1 MRKNGTQTGKVMKT
15 ALAAAV
21 MAVFMSGAALADG
34 GLEMSTSYT
43 GVSVKPGDTVSF
55 SLDFDNS
62 GSSENVSLS
71 ASELPDGFEGYFQGG
86 GNTVNGVYVKNGE
99 NDSLASYKVTIPDNA
114 EEGSYPLTLQ
124 ASGEYN
130 SDVLTLTVNVTNL
143 DLGSS
148 KLTTDYEEQQGASG
162 TSFTF
167 NSTIQNNTAEKQSY
181 SLSAQAP
188 DGWTVRF
195 APSGQSTQVSA
206 VDVDGQGTQGL
217 TVTVIPTDSVEAGEY
232 EIPISAI
239 SASETLSATLK
250 VTITGTYDLSVTTQS
265 GVLSFDANANKK
277 TAVTLSVVNN
287 GNIALNN
294 INLTAQAPTD
304 WDVEFS
310 ESSIDTLE
318 AGQTKSVVAYVT
330 PSKSAISGDYV
341 MTINAKSTDTSD
353 EAQFRVTV
361 KTQTIWG
368 FAGIAVIVL
377 ILAGLYTVFK
387 KYGRH

>member
-1 MRKNGTQTGKVMKT
+1 M
-15 ALAAAV
+15 
-21 MAVFMSGAALADG
+21 
-34 GLEMSTSYT
+34 
-43 GVSVKPGDTVSF
+43 
-55 SLDFDNS
+55 
-62 GSSENVSLS
+62 
-71 ASELPDGFEGYFQGG
+71 
-86 GNTVNGVYVKNGE
+86 
-99 NDSLASYKVTIPDNA
+99 
-114 EEGSYPLTLQ
+114 
-124 ASGEYN
+124 
-130 SDVLTLTVNVTNL
+130 
-143 DLGSS
+143 
-148 KLTTDYEEQQGASG
+148 
-162 TSFTF
+162 
-167 NSTIQNNTAEKQSY
+167 
-181 SLSAQAP
+181 
-188 DGWTVRF
+188 
-195 APSGQSTQVSA
+195 
-206 VDVDGQGTQGL
+206 DVDGQGTQGL
-217 TVTVIPTDSVEAGEY
+217 TVTVTPTDSVEAGEY

-239 SASETLSATLK
+239 SANETLSATLK
-250 VTITGTYDLSVTTQS
+250 VTITGTYDLNVTTQS

-353 EAQFRVTV
+353 AAQFRVTV
-361 KTQTIWG
+361 KTQTVWG

>member
-1 MRKNGTQTGKVMKT
+1 MKKNSIQSGRAMKT
-15 ALAAAV
+15 AAAAV
-21 MAVFMSGAALADG
+21 LMAVFMSGAAFADG

-62 GSSENVSLS
+62 GSSENVALS
-71 ASELPDGFEGYFQGG
+71 AANLPDDFEGYFQGG

-99 NDSLASYKVTIPDNA
+99 NDSLVTYKVTVPDNA
-114 EEGSYPLTLQ
+114 EEGSYPVTLQ
-124 ASGEYN
+124 ASGEGN
-130 SDVLTLTVNVTNL
+130 SDALTVTLNVTNV

-162 TSFTF
+162 SSFTF
-167 NSTIQNNTAEKQSY
+167 NSTIQNNTAENQSY
-181 SLSAQAP
+181 SLSATP
-188 DGWTVRF
+188 PTGWTVKF
-195 APSGQSTQVSA
+195 APSGQSTQVSSI
-206 VDVDGQGTQGL
+206 DVDGQGSQGL
-217 TVTVIPTDSVEAGEY
+217 TVTVTPTDSVEAGEY
-232 EIPISAI
+232 EIPVSAI
-239 SASETLSATLK
+239 SANETLTTTLK

-277 TAVTLSVVNN
+277 TAVTLNVVNN

-304 WDVEFS
+304 WEVEFS

-318 AGQTKSVVAYVT
+318 AGATKSVVAYVT

-353 EAQFRVTV
+353 AAQFRVTV
-361 KTQTIWG
+361 KTQSIWG
-368 FAGIAVIVL
+368 VAGIVL
-377 ILAGLYTVFK
+377 ILAILGGLYAVFK